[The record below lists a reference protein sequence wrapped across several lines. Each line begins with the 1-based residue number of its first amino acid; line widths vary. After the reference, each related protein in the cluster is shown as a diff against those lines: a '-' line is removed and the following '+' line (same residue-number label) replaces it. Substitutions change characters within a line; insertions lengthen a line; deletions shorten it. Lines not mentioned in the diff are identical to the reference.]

1 MTGPAD
7 LEIEIGLA
15 KQSRAPVLITAPAD
29 RAVAVAHA
37 IAAGVTQTKPAVVMC
52 DGSAVVRAA
61 RPGGG
66 GNGTGAD
73 EVVLVVR
80 EVHALSDTEQAA
92 LMLLF
97 DRTIDDAGHRRIIAT
112 SSVCL
117 FDRVKRGMF
126 DAGLFYRLNII
137 HIVSDSC
144 SDRVR
149 VARPCC
155 SEEED
160 DSSWESQDRQST
172 PCC

>member
-1 MTGPAD
+1 MP
-7 LEIEIGLA
+7 
-15 KQSRAPVLITAPAD
+15 S
-29 RAVAVAHA
+29 
-37 IAAGVTQTKPAVVMC
+37 VVMC
-52 DGSAVVRAA
+52 DGAAIVRAA
-61 RPGGG
+61 APGGG
-66 GNGTGAD
+66 GNGATAK
-73 EVVLVVR
+73 ETVLVVR

-97 DRTIDDAGHRRIIAT
+97 DRQEAEAGRRRIIAT

-149 VARPCC
+149 VTKPCC
-155 SEEED
+155 SEEAD
-160 DSSWESQDRQST
+160 GSPWGSQESQS
-172 PCC
+172 PFC